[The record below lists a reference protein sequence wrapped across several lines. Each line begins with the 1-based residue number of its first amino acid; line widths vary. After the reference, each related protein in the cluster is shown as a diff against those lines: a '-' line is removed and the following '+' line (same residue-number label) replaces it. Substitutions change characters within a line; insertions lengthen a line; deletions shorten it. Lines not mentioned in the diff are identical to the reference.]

1 MFCCFSAYSQKTNKF
16 QVWED
21 SLISLRNEVMN
32 EPNETT
38 RLELNEE
45 FMTTLEYVLQMPYS
59 FKHPWDSVK
68 NFAVLNSPD
77 GLFKIFTWY
86 VVKKD
91 YSIENFGFI
100 QVYNEQR
107 KKYVGIILGKGG
119 NFISCVS
126 DYAIINPTAKIGCGS
141 FVGAYAIIS
150 ADVKI
155 EDFSVIHPFCNI
167 GHDNKIGKYCEI
179 ESYVA
184 IGGYSNI
191 GECVTI
197 HPHST
202 ILPRVQVANHAMVGA
217 GSVVIKNV
225 QEGASVFGVPAKRI
239 EI

>member
-1 MFCCFSAYSQKTNKF
+1 MKNLIIIGARGFGRECFELFNNKKGHLFQYRIKGFLDDKTDALDGYKGYPPI
-16 QVWED
+16 
-21 SLISLRNEVMN
+21 LG
-32 EPNETT
+32 PTET
-38 RLELNEE
+38 
-45 FMTTLEYVLQMPYS
+45 
-59 FKHPWDSVK
+59 
-68 NFAVLNSPD
+68 
-77 GLFKIFTWY
+77 Y
-86 VVKKD
+86 VVQKND
-91 YSIENFGFI
+91 VFFCALGDP
-100 QVYNEQR
+100 EQR